1 MNIKTWRERLSGVSG
16 LNLEPGTIEQAMEA
30 EIDELRAALKAQ
42 PVQPAPLTDDQIFEA
57 AEPFGA
63 FEYGDAQGHK
73 RIVFARAIEARV
85 RTGGA
90 G

>member
-1 MNIKTWRERLSGVSG
+1 MNIKTWEERAIVTATGVV
-16 LNLEPGTIEQAMEA
+16 TVRDAMEA

-42 PVQPAPLTDDQIFEA
+42 PVQPAPLTDEQIWTKWCIA
-57 AEPFGA
+57 NGA
-63 FEYGDAQGHK
+63 WTPNATYAN
-73 RIVFARAIEARV
+73 VLAFARDLLSV